1 MSKLNHITGIK
12 NLTRKQIE
20 FILAL
25 ANKLEPIYQG
35 KSTLE
40 PLRKK
45 TLATFFYE
53 PSTRTRLS
61 FESAAL
67 RLGGTYISMAD
78 AMKHSS
84 AWKGETVEDTIR
96 TIENYADVIAI
107 RHFEAGTAEKA
118 SAISAVPIIN
128 AGDGPN
134 EHPTQTLLDLLTIQK
149 ERGTLD
155 GLKVTMVGDLKHTR
169 STNSL
174 TLGLSNFDVEFNF
187 VSPPDFKTSDW
198 IMDVVKQRGRRYTQ
212 TEDLQAAVIDADVVY
227 VCRIQKERL
236 ENPDD
241 FNKISGVYRLNRA
254 MLEKAK
260 QKVVTV
266 MHHLPR
272 VLELAEDVDDY
283 PGAAYFR
290 QTYNGML
297 VRGALMTML
306 LDRVPEEFGLDR
318 DF

>member
-1 MSKLNHITGIK
+1 MSKLKHITGIK
-12 NLTRKQIE
+12 NLTRQQIE
-20 FILAL
+20 FILDL
-25 ANKLEPIYQG
+25 ANKLEPIFKG
-35 KSTLE
+35 ESDLA

-67 RLGGTYISMAD
+67 RLGGSYISMAD
-78 AMKHSS
+78 AKKDSS
-84 AWKGETVEDTIR
+84 AWKGETVADTIR

-107 RHFEAGTAEKA
+107 RHFEAGTAEA
-118 SAISAVPIIN
+118 AAAISKSPVIN

-134 EHPTQTLLDLLTIQK
+134 EHPTQTLLDLLTIKK

-174 TLGLSNFDVEFNF
+174 TLGLSNFDVDFTF
-187 VSPPDFKTSDW
+187 VSPPDFKSSDW
-198 IMDVVKQRGRRYTQ
+198 ILNIVKERGRRYTQ
-212 TEDLQAAVIDADVVY
+212 TEDLPSAVVDADVVY

-241 FNKISGVYRLNRA
+241 YKKIEGVYCLKRA

-260 QKVVTV
+260 QVVTV

-272 VLELAEDVDDY
+272 VGELSEDVDDY

-306 LDRVPEEFGLDR
+306 LDRIPEEFGLNA